1 MTRNESEAPG
11 DVTQPPRSAD
21 EQEQTTIASET
32 VESGKGRYIFR
43 GDDNYRGGSVGRAL
57 GSEAD
62 AAEIQDFAEHVL
74 RKQSHRTSRYTSF
87 TIETRIARKFTSAA
101 DHRFVRKAELIVLR
115 DLEKQGVIKIW
126 EAEQVYAV
134 LKQGLKKLA
143 KQAAD
148 VRMAMRKNREVLI
161 EGRIPEGILQPTN

>member
-11 DVTQPPRSAD
+11 DAIQPPIPAD
-21 EQEQTTIASET
+21 AREQTTIASEA

-43 GDDNYRGGSVGRAL
+43 GDDNYRDGSIGRAL

-74 RKQSHRTSRYTSF
+74 RKQSHRISRYSSF
-87 TIETRIARKFTSAA
+87 TMETRIARKFTSAA
-101 DHRFVRKAELIVLR
+101 DHRYVRKAELIVLHER
-115 DLEKQGVIKIW
+115 EKQGVIRIW
-126 EAEQVYAV
+126 DPEQVHAV
-134 LKQGLKKLA
+134 LKQGSKKLA

-148 VRMAMRKNREVLI
+148 VRTAMRKNREVLI